1 MTVASQ
7 ARPSLEVMEIGDA
20 LETILLVLAA
30 DKAALQHALVLDRDR
45 TGQDAPAKPAA
56 RDADRGQGG
65 RGRRGAAGGAGGPRG
80 GQAEPR
86 GERGKPKVGFTLV
99 LPARPLG

>member
-30 DKAALQHALVLDRDR
+30 DKAAETQTV
-45 TGQDAPAKPAA
+45 A
-56 RDADRGQGG
+56 REIEVEKRAQ
-65 RGRRGAAGGAGGPRG
+65 
-80 GQAEPR
+80 E
-86 GERGKPKVGFTLV
+86 
-99 LPARPLG
+99 

>member
-30 DKAALQHALVLDRDR
+30 DKAAETQTVAREIEVE
-45 TGQDAPAKPAA
+45 KPAA